1 MPPKLRDL
9 RGELRRAGFAID
21 HQTGS
26 HRVWKHPRLPG
37 FSVVLAGHDGADAK
51 PYQERQVRRA
61 LQMLRDQDLGDWHG

>member
-1 MPPKLRDL
+1 MPSKLRDL

-26 HRVWKHPRLPG
+26 HQVWKHPRLPG
-37 FSVVLAGHDGADAK
+37 FGVVLAGHDGADAK

-61 LQMLRDQDLGDWHG
+61 LQVLRERQGGDR